1 MKLLDK
7 RASSMTSLRTRVRS
21 SGVPSSAFSLLEVI
35 IACAIF
41 FVVAFA
47 ILQLVTTSIVAVKA
61 LQQREPDAG
70 MLAAALSLT
79 NQLEEGVESGDFEE
93 MCPGVYPGYRW
104 MRDVNEVSSNGLFQV
119 DFVVYRDMKKKGPAE
134 LKTSILMFRPG
145 SKPGRG
151 FSGATGGRG

>member
-1 MKLLDK
+1 MSVRK
-7 RASSMTSLRTRVRS
+7 RMRT
-21 SGVPSSAFSLLEVI
+21 SGVAASAFTLLEVV
-35 IACAIF
+35 IACSIF

-47 ILQLVTTSIVAVKA
+47 ILELVTSSLVAAKT

-70 MLAAALSLT
+70 MLAATLSLT
-79 NQLEEGVESGDFEE
+79 NQLEEGVESGDFEDI
-93 MCPGVYPGYRW
+93 CPGVYPGYRW